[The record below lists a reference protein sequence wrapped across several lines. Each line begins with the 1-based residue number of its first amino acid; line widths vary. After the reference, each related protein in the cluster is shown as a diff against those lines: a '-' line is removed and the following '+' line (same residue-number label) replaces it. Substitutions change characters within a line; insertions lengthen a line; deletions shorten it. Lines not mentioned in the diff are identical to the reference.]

1 MLQPL
6 TILADPPPP
15 PTPIGLIAGGGR
27 LPYLI
32 GQHLKAEGR
41 PLHALG
47 FAGHYDEDL
56 PDLCDTFQ
64 PVGLLR
70 VAGWANKLAKQGVHH
85 AIMVGRVDKSSVMHD
100 PKRYLHYVPDVR
112 TMIAWYRS
120 LRHDRR
126 SHAIL
131 AAVAQDLDRKGS
143 TLLDSTAPI
152 PNELA
157 TPGVMTQRQPTPEQ
171 HEDVRFVWPML
182 TELLRLDIGQSI
194 SARCR
199 DVIAVEAVE
208 GTDRMV
214 ERTGTLCKARGWV
227 LCKGARVGH
236 DRRADVPTV
245 GPPTNERMRAHGGG
259 CLALAAGD
267 VIIVE
272 KQRTL
277 DLADRLGVTVIGVPQ
292 AQPRIV
298 PATTGQVIAPPMAT
312 V

>member
-131 AAVAQDLDRKGS
+131 AAVAQELDRKGI
-143 TLLDSTAPI
+143 TLLDSTI
-152 PNELA
+152 
-157 TPGVMTQRQPTPEQ
+157 
-171 HEDVRFVWPML
+171 F
-182 TELLRLDIGQSI
+182 S
-194 SARCR
+194 SAC
-199 DVIAVEAVE
+199 
-208 GTDRMV
+208 
-214 ERTGTLCKARGWV
+214 
-227 LCKGARVGH
+227 
-236 DRRADVPTV
+236 
-245 GPPTNERMRAHGGG
+245 
-259 CLALAAGD
+259 
-267 VIIVE
+267 
-272 KQRTL
+272 
-277 DLADRLGVTVIGVPQ
+277 
-292 AQPRIV
+292 
-298 PATTGQVIAPPMAT
+298 
-312 V
+312 